1 MSITQRRKLGAAF
14 VPEERLGHGTAP
26 RMRLSENALLTGHAA
41 SGMVQHGFVNTA
53 ATLATVDRAT
63 EAFDVRKAK
72 RDPEAASL
80 SGGNLQKFIVG
91 REILRN
97 PAVLV
102 VSQPTWGVDAGAA
115 AVIRQ
120 ALLDLAANGAAVL
133 VTSQDL
139 DELAEIADR
148 IAVMFH
154 GRLSAAAGDRGR
166 QPREARPADG
176 WKQSG
181 AKGSGACSW
190 CLKSA
195 PSDRTLIALVS
206 PLIAIG
212 LTIVTMSILFAI
224 LGKNPIS
231 ALGVYFIDPL
241 TDSYSLQ
248 EIAVKATPLV
258 MIAIGLSLCY
268 LANVWNIGAEGQFLI
283 GAVAGSW
290 LAVKTQGTDAG
301 PLGVAGDARCS
312 ARAAGALYALIPAIC
327 KVRFGA
333 SEILTSLMLVYVA
346 DLFLDYLVRGPW
358 RDPAGFNFPTT
369 AEFDPVAT
377 VPILIEG
384 GRLHLGAI
392 IALVVVAA
400 ATVLLGRTIKGFE
413 IRVVGA
419 APRAARFGGFNSNQ
433 LVLLTFAISGA
444 LAGLAGIIEVAGP
457 IGHLQPGISPGYGFT
472 AIIVAFLGRLNPV
485 GILIAGLF
493 LALTFI
499 GGEQA
504 QIAMKIPLDVT
515 KVFQGILLFYVL
527 ACDSLILY
535 RFRLI
540 FASRKVPVELLEA
553 IILSVLAAS
562 TPLLLAA
569 TGELVTE
576 RSGVLNLGVEGMMIV
591 GAACGFGGAWLT
603 GSIIVGALCGIVAGA
618 LLSPGVRAA

>member
-1 MSITQRRKLGAAF
+1 MQLVLEKRA
-14 VPEERLGHGTAP
+14 ER
-26 RMRLSENALLTGHAA
+26 S
-41 SGMVQHGFVNTA
+41 NT
-53 ATLATVDRAT
+53 
-63 EAFDVRKAK
+63 
-72 RDPEAASL
+72 
-80 SGGNLQKFIVG
+80 
-91 REILRN
+91 
-97 PAVLV
+97 
-102 VSQPTWGVDAGAA
+102 
-115 AVIRQ
+115 
-120 ALLDLAANGAAVL
+120 
-133 VTSQDL
+133 
-139 DELAEIADR
+139 
-148 IAVMFH
+148 
-154 GRLSAAAGDRGR
+154 
-166 QPREARPADG
+166 
-176 WKQSG
+176 
-181 AKGSGACSW
+181 
-190 CLKSA
+190 
-195 PSDRTLIALVS
+195 IALVS

-224 LGKNPIS
+224 LGKNP
-231 ALGVYFIDPL
+231 ALALWVYFIDPL

-248 EIAVKATPLV
+248 ELAVKATPLV

-283 GAVAGSW
+283 GAVAGGW
-290 LAVKTQGTDAG
+290 LAVKTQGTEAG
-301 PLGVAGDARCS
+301 HWVLPAMLLIGA
-312 ARAAGALYALIPAIC
+312 AAGALYALIPAIC

-377 VPILIEG
+377 VPVLIAG

-392 IALVVVAA
+392 IALIVVAA

-419 APRAARFGGFNSNQ
+419 APRAARFGGFNSDQ
-433 LVLLTFAISGA
+433 LVLFTFAISGA

-457 IGHLQPGISPGYGFT
+457 VGHLQPGISPGYGFT
-472 AIIVAFLGRLNPV
+472 AIIVAFLGRLNPI

-540 FASRKVPVELLEA
+540 FPSRQVH
-553 IILSVLAAS
+553 SG
-562 TPLLLAA
+562 
-569 TGELVTE
+569 TG
-576 RSGVLNLGVEGMMIV
+576 
-591 GAACGFGGAWLT
+591 
-603 GSIIVGALCGIVAGA
+603 
-618 LLSPGVRAA
+618 

>member
-1 MSITQRRKLGAAF
+1 MQLVLEKRS
-14 VPEERLGHGTAP
+14 ER
-26 RMRLSENALLTGHAA
+26 SNA
-41 SGMVQHGFVNTA
+41 
-53 ATLATVDRAT
+53 
-63 EAFDVRKAK
+63 
-72 RDPEAASL
+72 
-80 SGGNLQKFIVG
+80 
-91 REILRN
+91 
-97 PAVLV
+97 
-102 VSQPTWGVDAGAA
+102 
-115 AVIRQ
+115 
-120 ALLDLAANGAAVL
+120 
-133 VTSQDL
+133 
-139 DELAEIADR
+139 
-148 IAVMFH
+148 
-154 GRLSAAAGDRGR
+154 
-166 QPREARPADG
+166 
-176 WKQSG
+176 
-181 AKGSGACSW
+181 
-190 CLKSA
+190 
-195 PSDRTLIALVS
+195 IALVS

-224 LGKNPIS
+224 LGKNPVL
-231 ALGVYFIDPL
+231 ALWVYFIDPL

-248 EIAVKATPLV
+248 ELAVKATPLV

-290 LAVKTQGTDAG
+290 LAVKTQGAEAG
-301 PLGVAGDARCS
+301 HWVLPVMLLMGA
-312 ARAAGALYALIPAIC
+312 AAGALYALIPAIC

-377 VPILIEG
+377 VPVLIAG

-392 IALVVVAA
+392 ITLVVVAA

-419 APRAARFGGFNSNQ
+419 APRAARFGGVNSVQ
-433 LVLLTFAISGA
+433 LILLTFAISGA
-444 LAGLAGIIEVAGP
+444 LAGLSGIIEVAV
-457 IGHLQPGISPGYGFT
+457 SPGYGFT
-472 AIIVAFLGRLNPV
+472 AIIVAFLGRLNPI

-540 FASRKVPVELLEA
+540 FASRQVH
-553 IILSVLAAS
+553 SG
-562 TPLLLAA
+562 
-569 TGELVTE
+569 TG
-576 RSGVLNLGVEGMMIV
+576 
-591 GAACGFGGAWLT
+591 
-603 GSIIVGALCGIVAGA
+603 
-618 LLSPGVRAA
+618 